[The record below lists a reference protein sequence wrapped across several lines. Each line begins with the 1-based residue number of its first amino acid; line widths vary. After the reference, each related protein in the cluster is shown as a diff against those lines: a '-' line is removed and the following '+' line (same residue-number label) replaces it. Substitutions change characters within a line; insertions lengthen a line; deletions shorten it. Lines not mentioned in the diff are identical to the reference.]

1 MKYCNKTIC
10 NKSILKYQFFS
21 LIIIDMS
28 SSSKNNSSG
37 GFFQNLLASLFKS
50 SNPEA
55 DKKRKLKNIAK
66 AFSKT
71 KFHMFYKPNT
81 LEVTSAFAKMMYDF
95 YKATSQAQVY
105 FRNTPNPNQSKQRL
119 ITYSLSEN
127 QAALLEH
134 FDENKILEMSKQI
147 PIAKLK
153 AQIEQE
159 LLTFK
164 GEFEGERA
172 NKIENLYKA
181 FCLFRDFCSY
191 DYYVLLRKFNG
202 SFKEFSF
209 EGTPV
214 FDKITGDYI
223 VDNIKDFIDI
233 AFPITDETIVW
244 TDLFEFFQ
252 QTTGKELVSQGNW
265 KKIIARVRSI
275 QATRTFDMM
284 IQMISQDPGYV
295 SDYHTN
301 IESLLDPYVDSLTNE
316 TLTLV
321 NKISDQQKE
330 SKANNICLQIFGTAS
345 PQSLSHYV
353 PSFNEQMIKKN
364 LDQII
369 YAEPLNYLKSFLVEY
384 LKRDIREFYDVVVIR
399 GQWDSSLS
407 APMSNAYQELLTVS
421 DSITAFDDSFAEEG
435 AMGMKI
441 KTLLPKTGHDNS
453 AISIINRVISDAND
467 TAKGFILTSSQ
478 NLVTIGKT
486 IKQLIE
492 DYSLSKPVLVQ
503 NWKELEKY
511 IEQPMKDFSVG
522 IYKKI
527 YLFVQLMQQYLTQSE

>member
-1 MKYCNKTIC
+1 MKSS

-28 SSSKNNSSG
+28 SSSKNNGSG

-95 YKATSQAQVY
+95 YKATSQGQVY

-134 FDENKILEMSKQI
+134 FDEGKIMEMSKQI

-202 SFKEFSF
+202 ALKEFSF
-209 EGTPV
+209 EGSPN

-223 VDNIKDFIDI
+223 VDNIKDFIDV

-284 IQMISQDPGYV
+284 IQMISQDPSYV
-295 SDYHTN
+295 SDYQTN
-301 IESLLDPYVDSLTNE
+301 IESLLDPYVDSLTSE
-316 TLTLV
+316 TLSLV
-321 NKISDQQKE
+321 NKISEQQKE

-353 PSFNEQMIKKN
+353 PSFNEGMIKKN
-364 LDQII
+364 LDQIL

>member
-1 MKYCNKTIC
+1 MSTSGKNT
-10 NKSILKYQFFS
+10 KSE
-21 LIIIDMS
+21 
-28 SSSKNNSSG
+28 SSG
-37 GFFQNLLASLFKS
+37 GFFQNLFASLFKS

-66 AFSKT
+66 AFAKT

-105 FRNTPNPNQSKQRL
+105 FRNSPNPNQNKQRL

-127 QAALLEH
+127 QAGLLEH
-134 FDENKILEMSKQI
+134 FDENKIMEMSKQI
-147 PIAKLK
+147 PISKLK

-159 LLTFK
+159 LMVFK

-202 SFKEFSF
+202 AFKEFSF
-209 EGTPV
+209 EGTPN

-244 TDLFEFFQ
+244 PDMFEFFQ

-265 KKIIARVRSI
+265 KKIIARIRSI

-284 IQMISQDPGYV
+284 IQMISQDPTYV
-295 SDYHTN
+295 SDYHTEV
-301 IESLLDPYVDSLTNE
+301 ESLLDPYVDSLTNE

-353 PSFNEQMIKKN
+353 PSFNEVLAKKN
-364 LDQII
+364 LDQIL

-453 AISIINRVISDAND
+453 AISIINRVVSDAND
-467 TAKGFILTSSQ
+467 AAKGFILTSSQ

-511 IEQPMKDFSVG
+511 IEMPMKDFSVG